1 MTASH
6 ASESGAAPGDA
17 TRDAARRPEV
27 VVVRDVDRR
36 GYQYIGQRPSDALKV
51 FHRSHRT
58 SGFSATFTFA
68 CKTVVLLV
76 LKLYLGFLLL
86 HYLYRLPQLPIDK
99 FPDRL
104 FEIGEILLSLAAV
117 AGAESLWSRKSNVA
131 LLSSRY
137 FEASVGGGGFEPGQ
151 SLLRPQSFWHDKFV
165 PLLLFGHALGGVSLY
180 FASHISPWTREGIT
194 NYSFLD
200 SFTRFFFVNL
210 LALSQAY
217 MAMTIYT
224 VFCVDVRR
232 TMQCTADELQRCRDS
247 ITHDG
252 LKRLHKKWELCCRYL
267 GDLNYNFLGFVC
279 VWYCYLFVRAV
290 YLVALVCSTVFPAS
304 RDALTRQ
311 ELCVPLFELTYLAIL
326 VVVSGKIKATLC
338 SPVEHLREL
347 TMSRP
352 TEETAI
358 HIEVQ
363 RFLYRIHKYASM
375 TLWKLPTWTENAIK
389 IFVLVV
395 AALLVLHDKRVR
407 AKLL

>member
-6 ASESGAAPGDA
+6 VSESGAVPGDA
-17 TRDAARRPEV
+17 IGDAARRPEV
-27 VVVRDVDRR
+27 VVVRDVDHR
-36 GYQYIGQRPSDALKV
+36 GYQCIGQRPSGALKV
-51 FHRSHRT
+51 FHRLPRT
-58 SGFSATFTFA
+58 SGFSTTFTFV

-76 LKLYLGFLLL
+76 LKLYLAFLLL
-86 HYLYRLPQLPIDK
+86 HYLYRLPQLPIDR

-104 FEIGEILLSLAAV
+104 FEIGEILLGVAAV

-131 LLSSRY
+131 LLASRY
-137 FEASVGGGGFEPGQ
+137 FEAPEGGGRFEPGQ
-151 SLLRPQSFWHDKFV
+151 SLQRPQSFWHDKFI
-165 PLLLFGHALGGVSLY
+165 PLLLFGHALAGVSLY
-180 FASHISPWTREGIT
+180 FASNICPWTREGIA
-194 NYSFLD
+194 NYSFLEA
-200 SFTRFFFVNL
+200 FTRFFFVNL

-232 TMQCTADELQRCRDS
+232 TMQCATEELQRRRDS

-252 LKRLHKKWELCCRYL
+252 LRRLHRKWELCCRYL

-279 VWYCYLFVRAV
+279 AWYCYLFVRAI
-290 YLVALVCSTVFPAS
+290 YLVALVSSTVFPAS
-304 RDALTRQ
+304 RAALTRQ

-326 VVVSGKIKATLC
+326 CAVSGKVKDTLY

-347 TMSRP
+347 TLSRP

-363 RFLYRIHKYASM
+363 RFLYRISKYTSM
-375 TLWKLPTWTENAIK
+375 TLWKLSMWTENAFK